1 MAELSIL
8 FLKIKL
14 GKTWLQIL
22 VKSEIK
28 VEISLQIDKKLI
40 LKNTFKVNKN
50 MIKNTKLKIN
60 IRNNPEKAKI

>member
-1 MAELSIL
+1 LAELSIL